1 MKMRLFKHRKTNN
14 VIFSLFQ
21 ANDAWSFLRDP
32 QTPYD
37 FYGENLDF
45 LIKSQVKYAEI
56 VGADYYHFRDDFV
69 SLIKHSLPKLTKMKM
84 FVQYY
89 EMARVLIMDQLS
101 RHYNKVLYLDLDVV
115 PIKRESFFEMMK
127 VKNSLYMLWFK
138 DTNCPFYLQMKKYQE
153 GIKDPEYKY
162 KGHTNTGIFA
172 STENGAKNF
181 LGTIKEISK
190 FIKAA
195 TPYGFGY
202 VGLEHIFMYQMGK
215 NETSYRI
222 IELDPRWSTA
232 MHDHAV
238 PFEKLIEGNFLHFC
252 GIEGKKRFKNYRR
265 RIMKMSEEL

>member
-56 VGADYYHFRDDFV
+56 IGADYYHFRDNFV
-69 SLIKHSLPKLTKMKM
+69 SLIKRSLPKLTKMKM

-101 RHYNKVLYLDLDVV
+101 RQYNKVLYIDMDVV

-138 DTNCPFYLQMKKYQE
+138 DTNCPFYLQMKHYQK
-153 GIKDPEYKY
+153 GIKDLKYKY
-162 KGHTNTGIFA
+162 RGHTNTGVFA
-172 STENGAKNF
+172 STGDAAKNF
-181 LGTIKEISK
+181 LGTIESISK
-190 FIKAA
+190 FIEDA

-215 NETSYRI
+215 NEKAYRI
-222 IELDPRWSTA
+222 VKLNSRWSTS
-232 MHDHAV
+232 MHDRAV
-238 PFEKLIEGNFLHFC
+238 PFEKLIEGDFLHFC
-252 GIEGKKRFKNYRR
+252 GIEGKKCFKEHRD
-265 RIMKMSEEL
+265 RIIKLSEEL